1 MARTITLRDVKTG
14 EVLYP
19 DSLIKNTFDSDGNN
33 LTTVLAK
40 KADLVNGV
48 IPISQLPSVVVSGG
62 IKGVIV
68 NDVEG
73 TVNEETGAAVVRISA
88 RNLKTSKV
96 FVSVANAP
104 EDYEAVQADEI
115 LDDAISKLDSNIV
128 KVFTKTKNLVN
139 VIGINDETY
148 TPGSTS
154 YIRNASTLKEAVDI
168 LDDSLNLEVQNC
180 KNYTESLLEW
190 AEKD

>member
-88 RNLKTSKV
+88 KNLKTSNV
-96 FVSVANAP
+96 FVSVTNAP

-128 KVFTKTKNLVN
+128 KVFTRTKNLVN
-139 VIGINDETY
+139 VVGINDETY

-180 KNYTESLLEW
+180 KNYTDSLLEW